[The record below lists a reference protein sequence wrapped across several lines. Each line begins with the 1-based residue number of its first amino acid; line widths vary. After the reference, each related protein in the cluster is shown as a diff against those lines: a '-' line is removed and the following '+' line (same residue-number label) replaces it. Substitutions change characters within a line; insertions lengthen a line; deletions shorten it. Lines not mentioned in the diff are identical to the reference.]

1 MVNYKFNEPVRI
13 ADFFCKKYSEPV
25 VKIEQFRLWLPGVI
39 PALITGTVSGLGK
52 KMSRM
57 HRNFHFI
64 SLPAAANHWRQARLI
79 TDSGSPD
86 LSPLRH
92 RFFV

>member
-13 ADFFCKKYSEPV
+13 ADFICKKYPEPV

-52 KMSRM
+52 K
-57 HRNFHFI
+57 
-64 SLPAAANHWRQARLI
+64 
-79 TDSGSPD
+79 
-86 LSPLRH
+86 
-92 RFFV
+92 